1 MLLVLLLA
9 FTLESS
15 LAIALKRF
23 DVLRVDPAG
32 MERLPPSL
40 RAIFIDPVPSAEP
53 VDSLDE
59 AVKRAGFD
67 PRLPK
72 STNTPQ
78 FGVMDPVHA
87 QITIGVADLNRALTD
102 MKGADVAIPQNWDG
116 VTIGI
121 EQGRGILADY
131 GDFFITQA
139 PALTLSVPAGFPIDQ
154 FVEVLSRAVGM
165 NAAEARTL
173 SRLFAAEGPCVIPG
187 RGHFQVHVGTGGL
200 FGAFAHNHL
209 IQSERITGC
218 AMLDQK
224 DLTRSSIK
232 VEFPASAIRVVD
244 PKESAKDRAEVQK
257 TMETEVLRIA
267 QFPAITFESTAI
279 E

>member
-1 MLLVLLLA
+1 MVLVLLLA
-9 FTLESS
+9 FTLQSS
-15 LAIALKRF
+15 QAVALKRF
-23 DVLRVDPAG
+23 EVLRVDPAG

-40 RAIFIDPVPSAEP
+40 RAIFRDPVPGAEP

-87 QITIGVADLNRALTD
+87 QITIGVADLNRALTE
-102 MKGADVAIPQNWDG
+102 MKGTDVAIPQNWDG
-116 VTIGI
+116 ITIGI

-139 PALTLSVPAGFPIDQ
+139 PALTLSVPAGFPFDQ

-173 SRLFAAEGPCVIPG
+173 SRRFAANPAVLFPISVRYDMDIREVRLNSGPGLLLQNASKIGELALAWSSADRSYFV
-187 RGHFQVHVGTGGL
+187 TGQL
-200 FGAFAHNHL
+200 TEAEAIDLANS
-209 IQSERITGC
+209 IQ
-218 AMLDQK
+218 
-224 DLTRSSIK
+224 
-232 VEFPASAIRVVD
+232 
-244 PKESAKDRAEVQK
+244 
-257 TMETEVLRIA
+257 
-267 QFPAITFESTAI
+267 
-279 E
+279 